1 MVPEI
6 KKILFTTDLS
16 KESRFA
22 FDYAEKHWP
31 SSGKKPK
38 KISWNLNLQ
47 WTKLWLCEKTWS
59 MRSSVKCKTE
69 IAI

>member
-16 KESRFA
+16 KESRSA
-22 FDYAEKHWP
+22 FDYAEKPWP

-38 KISWNLNLQ
+38 KITWNLNLP
-47 WTKLWLCEKTWS
+47 WTKLWL
-59 MRSSVKCKTE
+59 
-69 IAI
+69 